1 MRIELHP
8 LSADE
13 MIELFEFPNG
23 LRIYEGKAF
32 SNPHRV
38 LMDDSGPLHWRVPQV
53 KADPGVNI
61 WFVRWIVLLA
71 TSEIIG
77 STSFHG
83 PPDDAGMVEIG
94 LGMHPSFQ
102 RQGYG
107 REALEAMWSWA
118 VEQPEVSMLR
128 YTVSP
133 TNVASVRLIE
143 SFGFNL
149 VGQQLDEI
157 DGPED
162 IYELSAAAFP
172 PLTYAN
178 S

>member
-13 MIELFEFPNG
+13 IIELFEFPNG
-23 LRIYEGKAF
+23 LGIYEGKPF

-61 WFVRWIVLLA
+61 WFVRWIVLQE

-94 LGMHPSFQ
+94 LGIHPSFQ

-107 REALEAMWSWA
+107 REALVGMWSWA
-118 VEQPEVSMLR
+118 VERPEVSILR

-133 TNVASVRLIE
+133 TNVASVKLIE

-149 VGQQLDEI
+149 FGQQLDEI

-162 IYELSAAAFP
+162 IYELSAAAF
-172 PLTYAN
+172 LAN
-178 S
+178 

>member
-61 WFVRWIVLLA
+61 WFVRWIVLL
-71 TSEIIG
+71 
-77 STSFHG
+77 
-83 PPDDAGMVEIG
+83 
-94 LGMHPSFQ
+94 
-102 RQGYG
+102 
-107 REALEAMWSWA
+107 
-118 VEQPEVSMLR
+118 
-128 YTVSP
+128 
-133 TNVASVRLIE
+133 
-143 SFGFNL
+143 
-149 VGQQLDEI
+149 
-157 DGPED
+157 
-162 IYELSAAAFP
+162 
-172 PLTYAN
+172 
-178 S
+178 